1 MKFNKDDAPEGYVA
15 VAHKGCA
22 GCAFHDDESERIWDN
37 CSKDDE
43 GIDCECG
50 GFSRDDHTSVIFVK
64 KSEEDVMEFDKS
76 KVYTVLN
83 KDKLKVGS
91 SVYLADNL
99 GNLQSKVEDCDE
111 SPVILGSIGDE
122 YDQYIFAADGEADEY
137 ALAYLV
143 SELNKAN
150 MYTSFNADELSIGDK
165 VVVGDTLEE
174 INKGLAAKNYSTVV
188 RIHDSSCGYRIKTDD
203 GDYALAYKIKD

>member
-1 MKFNKDDAPEGYVA
+1 
-15 VAHKGCA
+15 
-22 GCAFHDDESERIWDN
+22 
-37 CSKDDE
+37 
-43 GIDCECG
+43 
-50 GFSRDDHTSVIFVK
+50 
-64 KSEEDVMEFDKS
+64 MEFDKS

-83 KDKLKVGS
+83 KGELKIGS

-99 GNLQSKVEDCDE
+99 GDLQNKVKDCDE

-122 YDQYIFAADGEADEY
+122 YDQYIFAADGKDNAY

-143 SELNKAN
+143 SDLNKAN

-174 INKGLAAKNYSTVV
+174 INKGVAAKNYSTVV
-188 RIHDSSCGYRIKTDD
+188 RIHDNSYSYRIETDD
-203 GDYALAYKIKD
+203 NDYILAYKIED